1 MEKLQSLKHYIFAS
15 DFDQTLSH
23 NDSGYVLSELLGIP
37 TKEFE
42 RKAQGMAKLN
52 LVQQGGELAYLLL
65 HDPEF
70 HDRVR
75 PEHLHEVGK
84 RIRLKENIDFL
95 HRVLEDGI
103 AGHRFEFYVISAAPV
118 EVIQSALEGIV
129 PKDHIIGTQFRYN
142 SSGEIVSIEGV
153 TAGYGKVAALDRIQ
167 SDLQVSSDRIV
178 YVGDGSSDVHVMLH
192 INRRDGFTI
201 AVSENRHLAPIAKR
215 TVLSANALGVLI
227 PILEEIVGWE
237 RAEIRAFLE
246 TRGFVIQEW
255 DKVSTDVVTI
265 RDNTLGT
272 LAGGLAQAEAAR
284 V

>member
-1 MEKLQSLKHYIFAS
+1 MEKLNSAKHYILAS
-15 DFDQTLSH
+15 DFDQTLSY

-75 PEHLHEVGK
+75 PEHLREVGK

-95 HRVLEDGI
+95 QRVLDKGI
-103 AGHRFEFYVISAAPV
+103 AGYRFEFYVLSAAPV

-129 PKDHIIGTQFRYN
+129 PPDHIFGTQFRYHP
-142 SSGEIVSIEGV
+142 SGEIAAIEQV
-153 TAGYGKVAALDRIQ
+153 TAGYGKVAVLDRIQ
-167 SDLQVSSDRIV
+167 NDLQISSDRIV

-192 INRRDGFTI
+192 VNRRDGFTI
-201 AVSENRHLAPIAKR
+201 AVSENKHLAPIARR
-215 TVLSANALGVLI
+215 TVLSTNALGVLI

-237 RAEIRAFLE
+237 RAQIRGLLE
-246 TRGFVIQEW
+246 SHGFVIQEW

-265 RDNTLGT
+265 RDNSPANLEIPILRPEG
-272 LAGGLAQAEAAR
+272 AR